1 MFESHLML
9 CYRQCGGKREEKVM
23 LSENCLVFYT
33 SRIPCADKS
42 WVRDDEPDVAVHG
55 VSNPRN
61 PAK

>member
-9 CYRQCGGKREEKVM
+9 RYRRCGGKRGEKVT
-23 LSENCLVFYT
+23 LPENCLVFYT
-33 SRIPCADKS
+33 SRIPHADKS
-42 WVRDDEPDVAVHG
+42 WIWNDEPNVAVHG